1 MNNYQK
7 NKEKD
12 YYYKIISNEKIKK
25 LIIIML
31 MSIMFSKMKYMI
43 SSQNNNDIKY
53 KLEKLVFNHKNKFN
67 KWIVLNAFNPPSSFI
82 INLEKIIE
90 GWKIVVI
97 GNNNIDDIKWEIFS
111 DSEKLIYLSIE
122 TQNCLNYNITN
133 YLKINSSFRKIIGY
147 LFAIEHGAKEI
158 FEIDEDLQFND
169 LSEINK
175 HFEKHKIAYVSNNNS
190 LEINPYIFFGNE
202 NIWPRGFRLSDIG
215 KQSVKNFYYE
225 NSSNINLKPL
235 IFQGLININPD
246 LDDIFYLTR
255 KQFNNSFIFNS
266 ISSYPLFY
274 FPNNYVPINS
284 KNTRYLYEIF
294 PFLMFPTSLD
304 ENIVDI
310 WRGYIIEY
318 FVWKLR
324 GAVIYYNFGAKRK
337 TELVNNLNLIK
348 NKNNYFELHKLL
360 DILYLFS
367 EKDILGNP
375 LELKYFSLICPITSI
390 IRKNIIF

>member
-31 MSIMFSKMKYMI
+31 MSIMFSKMKYLI

-147 LFAIEHGAKEI
+147 LFAIEYGAKEI

-190 LEINPYIFFGNE
+190 LEINPYIFLVMKIYGLE
-202 NIWPRGFRLSDIG
+202 DSD
-215 KQSVKNFYYE
+215 SV
-225 NSSNINLKPL
+225 I
-235 IFQGLININPD
+235 
-246 LDDIFYLTR
+246 
-255 KQFNNSFIFNS
+255 
-266 ISSYPLFY
+266 
-274 FPNNYVPINS
+274 
-284 KNTRYLYEIF
+284 
-294 PFLMFPTSLD
+294 
-304 ENIVDI
+304 
-310 WRGYIIEY
+310 
-318 FVWKLR
+318 
-324 GAVIYYNFGAKRK
+324 
-337 TELVNNLNLIK
+337 
-348 NKNNYFELHKLL
+348 
-360 DILYLFS
+360 
-367 EKDILGNP
+367 
-375 LELKYFSLICPITSI
+375 
-390 IRKNIIF
+390 

>member
-7 NKEKD
+7 NKERD

-67 KWIVLNAFNPPSSFI
+67 KWIVLNAFNPPSAFI

-147 LFAIEHGAKEI
+147 LFAIEYGAKEI

-190 LEINPYIFFGNE
+190 LEVNPYIFFGNE

-255 KQFNNSFIFNS
+255 KKFNNSFIFNS

-360 DILYLFS
+360 DKTF
-367 EKDILGNP
+367 
-375 LELKYFSLICPITSI
+375 C
-390 IRKNIIF
+390 IFFFINRNN

>member
-1 MNNYQK
+1 M
-7 NKEKD
+7 
-12 YYYKIISNEKIKK
+12 
-25 LIIIML
+25 
-31 MSIMFSKMKYMI
+31 
-43 SSQNNNDIKY
+43 
-53 KLEKLVFNHKNKFN
+53 
-67 KWIVLNAFNPPSSFI
+67 
-82 INLEKIIE
+82 
-90 GWKIVVI
+90 
-97 GNNNIDDIKWEIFS
+97 
-111 DSEKLIYLSIE
+111 
-122 TQNCLNYNITN
+122 
-133 YLKINSSFRKIIGY
+133 
-147 LFAIEHGAKEI
+147 
-158 FEIDEDLQFND
+158 
-169 LSEINK
+169 
-175 HFEKHKIAYVSNNNS
+175 
-190 LEINPYIFFGNE
+190 
-202 NIWPRGFRLSDIG
+202 
-215 KQSVKNFYYE
+215 
-225 NSSNINLKPL
+225 KPL

-255 KQFNNSFIFNS
+255 KKFNNSFIFNS

-375 LELKYFSLICPITSI
+375 LELFNELIAHLIANKLLVKQDLDIYKIYLNDLISIGYNFTSLFLLKKEKNNHPYLKTFSGFKLYIPSNLLII
-390 IRKNIIF
+390 KNISQKLMNHFISNHKYTDILFIVNYNHKGFLKLNPYLGKYC